1 MRNNNMD
8 TQADKQQGLGDKLAT
23 TSVPMQV
30 FSATLMSSIETA
42 TSNGRKDER
51 EELICRLLASGM
63 AVEEISIVL
72 NLRKRD
78 VEIIQKNHARI
89 KIPDY
94 AKKLKQRRERRLKAI
109 PL

>member
-1 MRNNNMD
+1 MRNNNTD
-8 TQADKQQGLGDKLAT
+8 AQADKQPGLGDKLAP

-42 TSNGRKDER
+42 TMNGREDER
-51 EELICRLLASGM
+51 EELVCRLLASTM
-63 AVEEISIVL
+63 SVEEISIVL

-78 VEIIQKNHARI
+78 VEIIQKNHASI

-94 AKKLKQRRERRLKAI
+94 KKKFKQRRERHLKKD
-109 PL
+109 

>member
-8 TQADKQQGLGDKLAT
+8 TQADKQPWLGEKLAT

-42 TSNGRKDER
+42 TSNCREDER

-63 AVEEISIVL
+63 AVEEIPIVL
-72 NLRKRD
+72 NLRKQD
-78 VEIIQKNHARI
+78 VETIQKNNASI

-94 AKKLKQRRERRLKAI
+94 AKKLKQRRERRLKAVQ
-109 PL
+109 L